1 MNIKEYKESKILFIK
16 GVFIKDCIPLDDIF
30 EQQILEKLNINT
42 HILSYNKIPS
52 NFVNNNTWIKNTNV
66 KCWYCD
72 LNFDNVP
79 VFIPKIIEHS
89 GINNTDYNIITFG
102 CFCSFCCAVAYVDIY
117 NAKICDNI
125 KSKEMLKFLYMIFNG
140 TSIKELLPSPNKYT
154 MEHYGGCTSQVDY
167 RSKINII
174 KDKMKELEY
183 NIKHT

>member
-42 HILSYNKIPS
+42 HVVSYTKIPS
-52 NFVNNNTWIKNTNV
+52 NFVNNKTWIKNTNV

-72 LNFDNVP
+72 LTFDNIP

-89 GINNTDYNIITFG
+89 GINTIDYNIITFG
-102 CFCSFCCAVAYVDIY
+102 CFCSFCCAVSYIDIY
-117 NAKICDNI
+117 NSKICDNI
-125 KSKEMLKFLYMIFNG
+125 KLKEMLKFLYMIFNG
-140 TSIKELLPSPNKYT
+140 ASIKELLTAPNKYI
-154 MEHYGGCTSQVDY
+154 MEHYGGCTSQVEY

-183 NIKHT
+183 NIK